1 MDKQLSLSALNDEL
15 AQVRTRKKEFLS
27 QIERIV
33 PWGERIALIRPYYY
47 KGERSTLFDEE
58 QRQAAGSGCPLG
70 EKGQRV
76 AFWLQGTYRCGQGQ
90 QSCSHD

>member
-33 PWGERIALIRPYYY
+33 PWGEWIALIRPYYY
-47 KGERSTLFDEE
+47 KGEHSTLFDEE
-58 QRQAAGSGCPLG
+58 QRQAA
-70 EKGQRV
+70 
-76 AFWLQGTYRCGQGQ
+76 
-90 QSCSHD
+90 